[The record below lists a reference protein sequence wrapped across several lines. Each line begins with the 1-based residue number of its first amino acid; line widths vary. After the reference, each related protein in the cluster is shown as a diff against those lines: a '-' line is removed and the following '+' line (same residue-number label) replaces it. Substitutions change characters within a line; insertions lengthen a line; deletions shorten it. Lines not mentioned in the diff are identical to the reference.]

1 MKSFSQ
7 FLQESYL
14 NEEDARQ
21 GKLFTSK
28 GTAQNF
34 TNPKKIPFTGTDPT
48 PTPASRRLPAGAP
61 EAPRTSPGQLSIPEP
76 TTTKV
81 SGSQFRNA
89 GEARQGSLFTKSGKP
104 QNFTGG
110 RTPFVGTDPVKATKR
125 LPAAAPEAPKASPGQ
140 QVIRQ
145 NSTPPSRPAL
155 PPGNPGGKLAKPINA
170 IPDAMGRGAQ
180 DAARRQ
186 ASNIKPPALPSS
198 ATSAAAKEAQKAT
211 TKTATKTAAKGI
223 LRTLGRVAGPASA
236 ALDVADERSKG
247 SGWARSLAKGAVVA
261 AGGALGGA
269 AGSAVAPGAGTLAG
283 ATGGAIAASKAF
295 DVAAGANAVERKAMA
310 TANRQR
316 QAGTAVKGIGGKTTF
331 SQAKSGGPAFMST
344 GSGSQRKTVQL
355 AKTGVVQRGGQSVAG
370 NLAFKDGKAVYK
382 AGPSAQSLAKTS
394 SNPLERIGRSLFA
407 GAYKQSDAANAAKK
421 LATARANDAARNKK
435 LGVKAKPAG

>member
-7 FLQESYL
+7 FLNESYL
-14 NEEDARQ
+14 NEEEARQ
-21 GKLFTSK
+21 GSLMTRSGKPQDFR
-28 GTAQNF
+28 
-34 TNPKKIPFTGTDPT
+34 NPKKTPFTATDPT

-61 EAPRTSPGQLSIPEP
+61 EAPKASPGQLEIPEP
-76 TTTKV
+76 KSTKV
-81 SGSQFRNA
+81 SGSKFRNA

-145 NSTPPSRPAL
+145 TSNPPTTKAL

-170 IPDAMGRGAQ
+170 IPDAMGKGAQ
-180 DAARRQ
+180 DAARKQ
-186 ASNIKPPALPSS
+186 ASTSKPSSGGKPPTGAPPSGAS
-198 ATSAAAKEAQKAT
+198 SAAKETQKAI
-211 TKTATKTAAKGI
+211 TKTAGKGI
-223 LRTLGRVAGPASA
+223 LKTLGRVAGPAAA

-269 AGSAVAPGAGTLAG
+269 AGSVAGPVGTVAG
-283 ATGGAIAASKAF
+283 ATGGSMAASKAF
-295 DVAAGANAVERKAMA
+295 DVAAGANAKERKSMA
-310 TANRQR
+310 TANRQK
-316 QAGTAVKGIGGKTTF
+316 QAGSAVKGIGGKTTF
-331 SQAKSGGPAFMST
+331 DTKKNTITT
-344 GSGSQRKTVQL
+344 GSGAQRKTVGL

-370 NLAFKDGKAVYK
+370 NLAYKGGKAVYK

-394 SNPLERIGRSLFA
+394 SNPLERVGRSLFA
-407 GAYKQSDAANAAKK
+407 GAYKAHDAKDAAKK
-421 LATARANDAARNKK
+421 LATARASDAARNKA
-435 LGVKAKPAG
+435 LGVKSKPAG